1 MSEYELGLA
10 AIYRIIKK
18 AGAQRIGDDAVEELQ
33 RSLEKT
39 GIEISQKAIEYS
51 NHAGRKT
58 IKSSDI
64 KLALKSI
71 KLE

>member
-1 MSEYELGLA
+1 MLDRCLQSYSRYE
-10 AIYRIIKK
+10 IKK
-18 AGAQRIGDDAVEELQ
+18 AGAKRIGDDAVEELQ
-33 RSLEKT
+33 KSLEKT